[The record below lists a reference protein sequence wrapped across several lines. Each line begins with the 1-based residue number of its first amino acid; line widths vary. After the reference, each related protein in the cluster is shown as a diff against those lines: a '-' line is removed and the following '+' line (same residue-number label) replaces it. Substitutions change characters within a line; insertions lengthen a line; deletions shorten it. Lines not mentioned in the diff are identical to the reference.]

1 MRIVSRIDV
10 EISYFGEVD
19 VHALQLEVGSTVVPA
34 QKYQTAILEN
44 QKVV

>member
-1 MRIVSRIDV
+1 MIDV
-10 EISYFGEVD
+10 EITYVGEVD

-44 QKVV
+44 P